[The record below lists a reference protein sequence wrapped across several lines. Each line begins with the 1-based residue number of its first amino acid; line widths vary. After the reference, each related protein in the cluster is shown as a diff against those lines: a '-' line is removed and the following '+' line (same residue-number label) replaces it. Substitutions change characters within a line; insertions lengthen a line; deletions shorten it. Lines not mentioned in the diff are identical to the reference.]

1 MIKRDFYLN
10 QIIAAKDT
18 DFIKIITGIRRCG
31 KSTLLKLFKE
41 YLLQSGIEEKRIIEI
56 NYEKFQFDKLRDG
69 KELHEYIEEKL
80 EGQTQKCYLLLD
92 EVQEIDN
99 WPKVIN
105 SIRVSFDVDVYV
117 TGSNSRV
124 FAGEQLTYI
133 SGRYIEIKVY
143 PLSFAE
149 FMQFKGFEYENRAKA
164 LQEYMRIGSFP
175 AVALTDNDALADAV
189 IAGLFDSIFSRDI
202 LLRGKIR
209 DEGAFYKVAKFVL
222 DNIGNNISA
231 NVIANTLKSQGHKIS
246 VDTVD
251 NYLTLM
257 CNAFL
262 LYQCERYNLRGKER
276 LRTNGKYYVTDLGL
290 RNHLLGY
297 RRSDLGHAVENIV
310 FFELKR
316 RGYEVTTGKYDDLE
330 IDFVGTKKDE
340 KIYVQVSLTAIDE
353 NTLQREIKPF
363 SLLDDKYPKILI
375 TTDEFDLSNEFFDH
389 VNLYDFLLQLSE

>member
-10 QIIAAKDT
+10 QVIAAKDT

-41 YLLQSGIEEKRIIEI
+41 YLLANGVDENSIIEI

-69 KELHEYIEEKL
+69 KELHTYIESKL
-80 EGQTQKCYLLLD
+80 NGQTAKCYLLLD
-92 EVQEIDN
+92 EVQEIEN

-143 PLSFAE
+143 PLSFSE
-149 FMQFKGFEYENRAKA
+149 FMLFKGYENAQKRKA

-175 AVALTDNDALADAV
+175 AVALTNDNALADAV

-209 DEGAFYKVAKFVL
+209 DEGAFYKVTKFVL

-297 RRSDLGHAVENIV
+297 RRSDLGHVIENIV

-330 IDFVGTKKDE
+330 IDFIGTKQEE
-340 KIYVQVSLTAIDE
+340 KLYIQVSLSVMDE
-353 NTLQREIKPF
+353 NVLQREVKPF
-363 SLLDDKYPKILI
+363 RMIDDKYPKILI
-375 TTDEFDLSNEFFDH
+375 TTDDFDLSDDFFDH
-389 VNLYDFLLQLSE
+389 VNLYDFLLEEK

>member
-10 QIIAAKDT
+10 QIVAAQDT

-41 YLLQSGIEEKRIIEI
+41 YLMANGVDEQRIIEI
-56 NYEKFQFDKLRDG
+56 NYEKFQFDKLRSG
-69 KELHEYIEEKL
+69 QELHKYIENKL
-80 EGQTQKCYLLLD
+80 NGQNSRCYLLLD

-143 PLSFAE
+143 PLAFAE
-149 FMQFKGFEYENRAKA
+149 FMRFKGYAAAQKQEA

-175 AVALTDNDALADAV
+175 AVALTTDNALADAV

-290 RNHLLGY
+290 RNHMLGY
-297 RRSDLGHAVENIV
+297 RRSDIGHVVENIV

-330 IDFVGTKKDE
+330 IDFIGTRHDE
-340 KIYVQVSLTAIDE
+340 KLYIQVALSALDE
-353 NTLQREIKPF
+353 NVLQREVKPF
-363 SLLDDKYPKILI
+363 KMLDDKYPKILI
-375 TTDEFDLSNEFFDH
+375 TADSFDLSDDFFDH
-389 VNLYDFLLQLSE
+389 VNLYDFLLNEQ

>member
-1 MIKRDFYLN
+1 MPVQDLKGEL
-10 QIIAAKDT
+10 AEP
-18 DFIKIITGIRRCG
+18 
-31 KSTLLKLFKE
+31 LLWSCRGYTHFHHHI
-41 YLLQSGIEEKRIIEI
+41 QPSR
-56 NYEKFQFDKLRDG
+56 LRV
-69 KELHEYIEEKL
+69 LVYA
-80 EGQTQKCYLLLD
+80 
-92 EVQEIDN
+92 
-99 WPKVIN
+99 
-105 SIRVSFDVDVYV
+105 VSD
-117 TGSNSRV
+117 
-124 FAGEQLTYI
+124 
-133 SGRYIEIKVY
+133 
-143 PLSFAE
+143 
-149 FMQFKGFEYENRAKA
+149 
-164 LQEYMRIGSFP
+164 
-175 AVALTDNDALADAV
+175 
-189 IAGLFDSIFSRDI
+189 
-202 LLRGKIR
+202 
-209 DEGAFYKVAKFVL
+209 
-222 DNIGNNISA
+222 
-231 NVIANTLKSQGHKIS
+231 KIS

>member
-10 QIIAAKDT
+10 QVIAAKDT

-41 YLLQSGIEEKRIIEI
+41 YLLANGVAENNIVEI

-69 KELHEYIEEKL
+69 KELHAYIESKL
-80 EGQTQKCYLLLD
+80 KGQTGKGYLLLD

-143 PLSFAE
+143 PLSFSE
-149 FMQFKGFEYENRAKA
+149 FMLFRGYDNAHKQKA

-175 AVALTDNDALADAV
+175 AVALANQSALANAV

-209 DEGAFYKVAKFVL
+209 DEGAFYKVTKFVL

-276 LRTNGKYYVTDLGL
+276 LRTNGKYYVTDIGL

-297 RRSDLGHAVENIV
+297 RSSDLGHVIENIV

-330 IDFVGTKKDE
+330 VDFIGTRQEE
-340 KIYVQVSLTAIDE
+340 KLYIQVSLSVMDE
-353 NTLQREIKPF
+353 NVLQREVKPF
-363 SLLDDKYPKILI
+363 RMIDDKYPKILI
-375 TTDEFDLSNEFFDH
+375 TTDDFDLSDDFFDH
-389 VNLYDFLLQLSE
+389 VNLYDFLLEVK